1 MAEHMLDMGQDTTLG
16 KVEIAPEVIE
26 VIAGIAAAE
35 VEGVAAMR
43 GNFATDVVEKLG
55 KKNHG
60 KGVKVELANKD
71 IIVDLYVVM
80 YFGVAIPVVAQ
91 KIQDNIRQ
99 ALFTMTGLEPT
110 RSECSH
116 RWRNIRNTK
125 NRKSNQCKNEKVPSN
140 IGIFFIV
147 SFLHKLQP
155 SNYYTISKNKK

>member
-60 KGVKVELANKD
+60 KGVKVELANED

-99 ALFTMTGLEPT
+99 ALFTMTGLET
-110 RSECSH
+110 KRSERSH

-125 NRKSNQCKNEKVPSN
+125 NRNRTSVR
-140 IGIFFIV
+140 V
-147 SFLHKLQP
+147 
-155 SNYYTISKNKK
+155 KKGA